1 MNLDNRSQYRRL
13 LRGVF
18 CIILLSIYGV
28 AFWLTWSKYYNLRM
42 ERMFW
47 RKGHYLIMSVY
58 VVAIYLVVR
67 IYNGWK
73 NGYIRVFN
81 IIFAQAVGAIVTN
94 IGAYVMIILLT
105 KRLENALPLMLM
117 TVVQIIFSV
126 PWAWA
131 CNKIYLR
138 AYPPRRVLMVYGDRP
153 AASLIRKIAN
163 RTDRFTVSGLVSID
177 EGIDRVI
184 EMIPLYE
191 GVVICDI
198 CAKSRNDILKYCYA
212 RNIRTYVS
220 PKISDIIIR
229 SSESQHMFDTP
240 MLMARNEG
248 LTIESKVMKR
258 LLDIIISLILL
269 IITSPIML
277 LVAIAIK
284 LEDHGSVFYKQER
297 LTYGRKSFYIY
308 KFRSMKENAEQD
320 GKERLSQKDDDRI
333 TKVGHFIR
341 ATRLDEIPQFFNILK
356 GDMSLV
362 GPRPERPAIAA
373 KYEEA
378 IPEFAY
384 RLKVKAGLTG
394 YAQVYGKYNTTAYD
408 KLKLDLMYIQNY
420 RISLDIEILMKTI
433 QVIFTSD
440 AAEGV
445 EDGFEDALK
454 SSN

>member
-1 MNLDNRSQYRRL
+1 MENRSQYRRL
-13 LRGVF
+13 LRAVF
-18 CIILLSIYGV
+18 CVMLLMAYGV
-28 AFWLTWSKYYNLRM
+28 IFWITWYKYYSPRM

-47 RKGHYLIMSVY
+47 RKGHLLILGIYLL
-58 VVAIYLVVR
+58 AIYLVVR

-73 NGYIRVFN
+73 TGYVRVFN
-81 IIFAQAVGAIVTN
+81 IIFAQMLGAIITN
-94 IGAYVMIILLT
+94 IGAYVAIILLT
-105 KRLENALPLMLM
+105 KHLEDAIPLAVMTGIQMLLS
-117 TVVQIIFSV
+117 I

-131 CNKIYLR
+131 CNKVYLT

-153 AASLIRKIAN
+153 ASSLIHKIAN
-163 RTDRFTVSGLVSID
+163 RTDRFTVSGQISID
-177 EGIDRVI
+177 AGLEQVYA
-184 EMIPLYE
+184 MIPQFE

-198 CAKSRNDILKYCYA
+198 SAKSRNDILKYCYA

-229 SSESQHMFDTP
+229 SCESQHMFDTP
-240 MLMARNEG
+240 MLMARNDG
-248 LTIESKVMKR
+248 LTIENKMVKR
-258 LLDIIISLILL
+258 LMDIVISALL
-269 IITSPIML
+269 LLVASPIML
-277 LVAIAIK
+277 AVAVAIK
-284 LEDHGSVFYKQER
+284 MEDHGSILYKQER
-297 LTYGRKSFYIY
+297 LTMNRKRFYIY

-320 GKERLSQKDDDRI
+320 GKARLSQKDDDRI
-333 TKVGHFIR
+333 TKVGRFIR
-341 ATRLDEIPQFFNILK
+341 ATRLDEIPQFINILK

-362 GPRPERPAIAA
+362 GPRPERPSIAE
-373 KYEEA
+373 KYEEV

-420 RISLDIEILMKTI
+420 HVSLDIEIMMKTL

-454 SSN
+454 SSEE

>member
-1 MNLDNRSQYRRL
+1 MA
-13 LRGVF
+13 
-18 CIILLSIYGV
+18 SI
-28 AFWLTWSKYYNLRM
+28 N
-42 ERMFW
+42 
-47 RKGHYLIMSVY
+47 
-58 VVAIYLVVR
+58 
-67 IYNGWK
+67 
-73 NGYIRVFN
+73 
-81 IIFAQAVGAIVTN
+81 
-94 IGAYVMIILLT
+94 
-105 KRLENALPLMLM
+105 
-117 TVVQIIFSV
+117 
-126 PWAWA
+126 
-131 CNKIYLR
+131 
-138 AYPPRRVLMVYGDRP
+138 D
-153 AASLIRKIAN
+153 
-163 RTDRFTVSGLVSID
+163 
-177 EGIDRVI
+177 GIDRVF
-184 EMIPLYE
+184 EMIPQYE

-212 RNIRTYVS
+212 RNIRTYIS

-229 SSESQHMFDTP
+229 SCESQHMFDTP

-248 LTIESKVMKR
+248 ITIENKFVKR
-258 LLDIIISLILL
+258 LMDIVISGILL
-269 IITSPIML
+269 IVTSPVML

-297 LTYGRKSFYIY
+297 LTINRKHFYIY
-308 KFRSMKENAEQD
+308 KFRSMKEDAEQD

-341 ATRLDEIPQFFNILK
+341 ATRLDELPQFINILI

-362 GPRPERPAIAA
+362 GPRPERPTIAA
-373 KYEEA
+373 KYEEV

-408 KLKLDLMYIQNY
+408 KLKLDLMYIHIY
-420 RISLDIEILMKTI
+420 RISLDVEILMKTI

-454 SSN
+454 ASD

>member
-1 MNLDNRSQYRRL
+1 
-13 LRGVF
+13 
-18 CIILLSIYGV
+18 
-28 AFWLTWSKYYNLRM
+28 
-42 ERMFW
+42 
-47 RKGHYLIMSVY
+47 
-58 VVAIYLVVR
+58 
-67 IYNGWK
+67 
-73 NGYIRVFN
+73 
-81 IIFAQAVGAIVTN
+81 
-94 IGAYVMIILLT
+94 
-105 KRLENALPLMLM
+105 
-117 TVVQIIFSV
+117 
-126 PWAWA
+126 
-131 CNKIYLR
+131 
-138 AYPPRRVLMVYGDRP
+138 MVYGDRP

-177 EGIDRVI
+177 EGIERVI

-229 SSESQHMFDTP
+229 SCESQHMFDTP

-269 IITSPIML
+269 IVTSPIML

-297 LTYGRKSFYIY
+297 LTINRKHFYIY

-362 GPRPERPAIAA
+362 GPRPERPAITA

-420 RISLDIEILMKTI
+420 RISLDVEILMKTI

>member
-1 MNLDNRSQYRRL
+1 
-13 LRGVF
+13 
-18 CIILLSIYGV
+18 
-28 AFWLTWSKYYNLRM
+28 
-42 ERMFW
+42 
-47 RKGHYLIMSVY
+47 MSVY

-81 IIFAQAVGAIVTN
+81 IIFAQAVGAIITN
-94 IGAYVMIILLT
+94 MGAYVMIILLT
-105 KRLENALPLMLM
+105 KHL
-117 TVVQIIFSV
+117 
-126 PWAWA
+126 
-131 CNKIYLR
+131 
-138 AYPPRRVLMVYGDRP
+138 
-153 AASLIRKIAN
+153 
-163 RTDRFTVSGLVSID
+163 
-177 EGIDRVI
+177 
-184 EMIPLYE
+184 
-191 GVVICDI
+191 
-198 CAKSRNDILKYCYA
+198 
-212 RNIRTYVS
+212 
-220 PKISDIIIR
+220 
-229 SSESQHMFDTP
+229 
-240 MLMARNEG
+240 
-248 LTIESKVMKR
+248 
-258 LLDIIISLILL
+258 
-269 IITSPIML
+269 
-277 LVAIAIK
+277 
-284 LEDHGSVFYKQER
+284 
-297 LTYGRKSFYIY
+297 
-308 KFRSMKENAEQD
+308 ENAEQD

-445 EDGFEDALK
+445 DDGFEDALK

>member
-1 MNLDNRSQYRRL
+1 MENRSQYRRL
-13 LRGVF
+13 LRAVF
-18 CIILLSIYGV
+18 CVLLLTAYGAV
-28 AFWLTWSKYYNLRM
+28 FWTTWYKYYSPRM

-47 RKGHYLIMSVY
+47 RKGHLLILGIYLL
-58 VVAIYLVVR
+58 AIYLVVR

-73 NGYIRVFN
+73 TGYVRVFN
-81 IIFAQAVGAIVTN
+81 IIFAQTIGAIITN
-94 IGAYVMIILLT
+94 IGAYVAIILLT
-105 KRLENALPLMLM
+105 KHLEDAIPLAVMTGVQMLLS
-117 TVVQIIFSV
+117 I

-131 CNKIYLR
+131 CNKLYLT

-153 AASLIRKIAN
+153 ASSLIHKIAN
-163 RTDRFTVSGLVSID
+163 RTDRFTVSGKISVN
-177 EGIDRVI
+177 EGLEQVYA
-184 EMIPLYE
+184 MIPQFE

-198 CAKSRNDILKYCYA
+198 SAKSRNDILKYCYA

-229 SSESQHMFDTP
+229 SCESQHMFDTP
-240 MLMARNEG
+240 MLMARNDG
-248 LTIESKVMKR
+248 ITIENKIVKR
-258 LLDIIISLILL
+258 LMDIVISFALL
-269 IITSPIML
+269 LITSPIML
-277 LVAIAIK
+277 AVAVAIKI
-284 LEDHGSVFYKQER
+284 EDHGSIFYKQER
-297 LTYGRKSFYIY
+297 LTLNRKHFYIY

-333 TKVGHFIR
+333 TKVGRFIR
-341 ATRLDEIPQFFNILK
+341 ATRLDEIPQFINILK

-373 KYEEA
+373 KYEEV

-420 RISLDIEILMKTI
+420 RVSLDIEILMRTL
-433 QVIFTSD
+433 QVICSSE

-454 SSN
+454 SSE

>member
-1 MNLDNRSQYRRL
+1 
-13 LRGVF
+13 
-18 CIILLSIYGV
+18 
-28 AFWLTWSKYYNLRM
+28 
-42 ERMFW
+42 
-47 RKGHYLIMSVY
+47 
-58 VVAIYLVVR
+58 
-67 IYNGWK
+67 
-73 NGYIRVFN
+73 
-81 IIFAQAVGAIVTN
+81 
-94 IGAYVMIILLT
+94 
-105 KRLENALPLMLM
+105 
-117 TVVQIIFSV
+117 
-126 PWAWA
+126 
-131 CNKIYLR
+131 
-138 AYPPRRVLMVYGDRP
+138 
-153 AASLIRKIAN
+153 
-163 RTDRFTVSGLVSID
+163 
-177 EGIDRVI
+177 
-184 EMIPLYE
+184 MIPLYE

-362 GPRPERPAIAA
+362 GPRPERPAIAT

>member
-1 MNLDNRSQYRRL
+1 MLENRSQYRRL
-13 LRGVF
+13 LRAVF
-18 CIILLSIYGV
+18 TLVLLVAYGFI
-28 AFWLTWSKYYNLRM
+28 FWFTWHKYYSPRM

-47 RKGHYLIMSVY
+47 RKGHLLIVGTYLF
-58 VVAIYLVVR
+58 AIYLVTR
-67 IYNGWK
+67 IYNGWET
-73 NGYIRVFN
+73 GYIRVFN
-81 IIFAQAVGAIVTN
+81 IIFAQTVGAIITN
-94 IGAYVMIILLT
+94 IGAYVAIILLT
-105 KRLENALPLMLM
+105 KHLENAMPLMVM
-117 TVVQIIFSV
+117 TLIQALTSI
-126 PWAWA
+126 PWAWV
-131 CNKIYLR
+131 CNKLYLT
-138 AYPPRRVLMVYGDRP
+138 AYPPRKVLMVYGDRP
-153 AASLIRKIAN
+153 ASSMIHKIAN
-163 RTDRFTVSGLVSID
+163 RTDRFTVSGMASIND
-177 EGIDRVI
+177 GIDRVF
-184 EMIPLYE
+184 EMIPRYE

-212 RNIRTYVS
+212 RNIRTYIS

-229 SSESQHMFDTP
+229 SCESQHMFDTP

-248 LTIESKVMKR
+248 ITIENKMVKR
-258 LLDIIISLILL
+258 LMDIVISGILL
-269 IITSPIML
+269 IVTSPVML

-284 LEDHGSVFYKQER
+284 FEDHGSVFYKQER
-297 LTYGRKSFYIY
+297 LTINRKHFYIY

-341 ATRLDEIPQFFNILK
+341 ATRLDELPQFINILI

-362 GPRPERPAIAA
+362 GPRPERPSIAA

-454 SSN
+454 ASD

>member
-1 MNLDNRSQYRRL
+1 MDNRSQYRRL
-13 LRGVF
+13 LRGLF
-18 CIILLSIYGV
+18 CIILLILYGV
-28 AFWLTWSKYYNLRM
+28 AFWITWSQYYNLRM

-47 RKGHYLIMSVY
+47 RKGHYLIM
-58 VVAIYLVVR
+58 AIYICAMYFVVR

-73 NGYIRVFN
+73 NGYVRVFN
-81 IIFAQAVGAIVTN
+81 ILFAQILGTIITN
-94 IGAYVMIILLT
+94 IGAYVAIILLT
-105 KRLENALPLMLM
+105 KHLEKALPLALM
-117 TVVQIIFSV
+117 TLAQIAMSI

-131 CNKIYLR
+131 CNRIYLR

-163 RTDRFTVSGLVSID
+163 RTDRFTVSGLVSIN

-184 EMIPLYE
+184 AKIPQYE

-198 CAKSRNDILKYCYA
+198 CAESRNDILKYCYA

-229 SSESQHMFDTP
+229 SCESQHMFDTP

-248 LTIESKVMKR
+248 ITIENKAIKR
-258 LLDIIISLILL
+258 LMDIVISLALL
-269 IITSPIML
+269 VIASPIML
-277 LVAIAIK
+277 TVAVAIK

-297 LTYGRKSFYIY
+297 LTCDRKHFSIY

-341 ATRLDEIPQFFNILK
+341 ATRLDELPQFINILK

-420 RISLDIEILMKTI
+420 HISLDVEILMKTL

-454 SSN
+454 PSD

>member
-1 MNLDNRSQYRRL
+1 
-13 LRGVF
+13 
-18 CIILLSIYGV
+18 
-28 AFWLTWSKYYNLRM
+28 
-42 ERMFW
+42 MFW
-47 RKGHYLIMSVY
+47 RKGHYLIMAVY
-58 VVAIYLVVR
+58 VIAMYLVVR

-81 IIFAQAVGAIVTN
+81 IIFAQTVGAIITN
-94 IGAYVMIILLT
+94 MGAYVMIILLT
-105 KRLENALPLMLM
+105 KHLENALPLMLM
-117 TVVQIIFSV
+117 TLVQMIFSI

-177 EGIDRVI
+177 EGINRVI
-184 EMIPLYE
+184 EMIPQYE

-229 SSESQHMFDTP
+229 SCESQHMFDTP
-240 MLMARNEG
+240 MLMSRNSG
-248 LTIESKVMKR
+248 PTIEQRAAKR
-258 LLDIIISLILL
+258 LFDIIGSLLLILIFSPFML
-269 IITSPIML
+269 IT
-277 LVAIAIK
+277 AAAIK
-284 LEDHGSVFYKQER
+284 LEDHGPVIYKQER
-297 LTYGRKSFYIY
+297 LTANRKHFYVY
-308 KFRSMKENAEQD
+308 KFRSMRVDAEQD
-320 GKERLSQKDDDRI
+320 GKARLAAEHDCRI
-333 TKVGHFIR
+333 TKVGHVIR
-341 ATRLDEIPQFFNILK
+341 AIRFDELPQFFNILK

-362 GPRPERPAIAA
+362 GPRPERPEIAA
-373 KYEEA
+373 EYEKK
-378 IPEFAY
+378 IPEFAF

-420 RISLDIEILMKTI
+420 NMALDLEILLKTVQIMFMKEST
-433 QVIFTSD
+433 
-440 AAEGV
+440 EGM
-445 EDGFEDALK
+445 EDGQEIALGGD
-454 SSN
+454 